1 MRVNVSIDPRLKP
14 GLTPHRGRGSNWD
27 RPVSAVSLT
36 YPELAARLGRSEDA
50 VKSLVKRKRW
60 RRSIGN
66 DGLARVTLDDA
77 ELTDMANPDRR
88 GVGRPPANSTWAK
101 AIEPRSNPVHDLQAK
116 LAVAEALAAERK
128 EMLDQQRQQLEAL
141 GRDLTSARELAAAI
155 DPLRSTVEAL
165 RAALDAEKHR
175 LSEIRDD
182 RDRWR
187 AAATA
192 RRPWWRRLAG

>member
-1 MRVNVSIDPRLKP
+1 MPTI
-14 GLTPHRGRGSNWD
+14 
-27 RPVSAVSLT
+27 SLT

-66 DGLARVTLDDA
+66 DGLARITLDDA
-77 ELTDMANPDRR
+77 ELADMANPDRR
-88 GVGRPPANSTWAK
+88 GVGRPPSNSTWAK
-101 AIEPRSNPVHDLQAK
+101 ATEPRSNPVHDLQAK

-128 EMLDQQRQQLEAL
+128 ETLDKQRQQLEAL
-141 GRDLTSARELAAAI
+141 SRDLTSARELAAAV

-175 LSEIRDD
+175 LAEIRDD
-182 RDRWR
+182 RDRWQ
-187 AAATA
+187 AAAAA